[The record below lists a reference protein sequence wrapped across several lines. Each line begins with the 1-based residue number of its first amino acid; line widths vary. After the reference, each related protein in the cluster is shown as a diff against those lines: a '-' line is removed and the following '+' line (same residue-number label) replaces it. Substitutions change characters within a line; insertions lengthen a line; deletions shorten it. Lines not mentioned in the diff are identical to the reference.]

1 MKHRVIDRLLPAI
14 LAFCLVGCSTHPLP
28 QDVSHV
34 STAQIVRKI
43 RCEAR
48 EGIEAAVQNAILKRT
63 SAHVERIIKVST
75 VGFEF
80 DFQMSE
86 DNKAS
91 ATTLTFERASA
102 KPGES
107 FTLELAGSNINGDL
121 GKKLDDDSDRTR
133 SNERIF
139 RIIDHLQDLRNAN
152 CSPGK
157 ATEANLIY
165 PITGSTGM
173 AEVLQT
179 YIELETITDLPKP
192 GSSTVTKET
201 NVFSDEL
208 AFTTTFEAGG
218 ALNLSFETKVGTL
231 RLTHASLAASA
242 LRKDVHKVT
251 VALAREDDPDVFL
264 RSAAQ
269 RSAGKIP
276 TLAPTRELRV
286 LPIEQVRDK
295 PVRERLVQRAA
306 APRNRVLLELERRR
320 LVKEDGNVVAR
331 VLGQPVP

>member
-1 MKHRVIDRLLPAI
+1 MKRRVIDRFLPAT

-34 STAQIVRKI
+34 STAQIVGKI
-43 RCEAR
+43 RCEAK

-80 DFQMSE
+80 DFQMFE

-91 ATTLTFERASA
+91 ADTLTFERPSA

-121 GKKLDDDSDRTR
+121 GKSDSDKDRTR
-133 SNERIF
+133 GNVRIF
-139 RIIDHLQDLRNAN
+139 RILDHLQDLRNAN
-152 CSPGK
+152 CSPRK

-201 NVFSDEL
+201 DVFSDEL
-208 AFTTTFEAGG
+208 AFTTRFEAGG
-218 ALNLSFETKVGTL
+218 TLLLSFETKVGTL
-231 RLTHASLAASA
+231 RLSKASLAASA

-276 TLAPTRELRV
+276 TFAPTRELRV
-286 LPIEQVRDK
+286 LPVEQVRDK
-295 PVRERLVQRAA
+295 RVRERLVQRAA

-320 LVKEDGNVVAR
+320 LVKEDGDVVAR